1 MFISCDEVGQP
12 FLKLV
17 DRIHDAEAG
26 KAHARFRFEIS
37 VAGYLIDGAVSGVV
51 VIKTFTH
58 AP

>member
-17 DRIHDAEAG
+17 EGIHDAEAG
-26 KAHARFRFEIS
+26 KADARFSFEIS
-37 VAGYLIDGAVSGVV
+37 VAGYLIDGAVRSVV

-58 AP
+58 PP